1 MQYDVITLFPQMIEN
16 YCNQS
21 ILSRGAKNGVISIN
35 THNPREFGIGKH
47 KRVDDTPYGG
57 GDGMVLMCGPI
68 FDSYN
73 NIPKLKNTQTI
84 LLTPQGQ
91 PFCQKKAEKL
101 ASFKQLI
108 LICGHYEGFDE
119 RIRTNLCQNIE
130 EISIGDFVLTGGEL
144 GALCIIDAT
153 SRYLEGVL
161 GKTNCAHEDSFEDGL
176 LEYPQYTKPAD
187 YKGLKVPEVLLSGN
201 HKLIE
206 QWRYEQ
212 KLERTKNRR
221 PDLIN

>member
-1 MQYDVITLFPQMIEN
+1 MKYDVITLFPEMIEN
-16 YCNQS
+16 YCSKS

-35 THNPREFGIGKH
+35 THNPRDFGIGKH

-57 GDGMVLMCGPI
+57 GDGMVLMCPPI

-73 NIPKLKNTQTI
+73 NIEKAKNFKTI

-91 PFCQKKAEKL
+91 PFNQKKAKEL
-101 ASFKQLI
+101 SSFEQLI
-108 LICGHYEGFDE
+108 LVCGHYEGFDE
-119 RIRTNLCQNIE
+119 RIRTNLSENLE

-153 SRYLEGVL
+153 SRYLDGVL
-161 GKTNCAHEDSFEDGL
+161 GKTNCAHDDSFEDNL
-176 LEYPQYTKPAD
+176 LEYPHYTKPAD

-201 HKLIE
+201 HKLIKE
-206 QWRYEQ
+206 WRYNQ
-212 KLERTKNRR
+212 KLERTKKRR
-221 PDLIN
+221 PDLLD